1 MKNLLI
7 ALSFAAL
14 ALSGTAQAQTGDNK
28 LEWATKAVA
37 LQQGPELERLIGQLA
52 ESSSQDLVQSWGVKL
67 RADVPKAQIEKAA
80 ENLNVELKK
89 YNDDVSKIIKNK
101 VNKASADS
109 LIPIYMERF
118 SLDELKQ
125 LVAFFESPAVKKYQL
140 AAPELGNVFVNQLI
154 METRADVT
162 ARAKLFD
169 DAATKIVGAAPR
181 APAAVTPATAPAAA
195 DKSKPAAKK

>member
-1 MKNLLI
+1 MKKLI
-7 ALSFAAL
+7 AAL
-14 ALSGTAQAQTGDNK
+14 AFAGLALAVTAHAQTSDSK
-28 LEWATKAVA
+28 LEWATKAVT

-67 RADVPKAQIEKAA
+67 RADVPKAQVEKAA
-80 ENLNVELKK
+80 ESLNVELKK
-89 YNDDVSKIIKNK
+89 YNDDVSKIIKSK

-109 LIPIYMERF
+109 LIPVYMERF

-125 LVAFFESPAVKKYQL
+125 LVAFFESPAVKKYQA

-169 DAATKIVGAAPR
+169 DAATKIVGSAPK
-181 APAAVTPATAPAAA
+181 APAGAPAAA
-195 DKSKPAAKK
+195 AQDKSKPAAKK